1 VAKLNQIIAVLNGNT
16 GRKTVCQKAVTAVY
30 QTLQKTASF
39 VGLARAYRP
48 LTEDGEKFP
57 AENKIVAANVPDLL
71 QQARA
76 AWTVLFDTV
85 ATQDVA
91 NTLARADVV
100 VDDVV
105 IVSGVPV
112 THLMFLEKQLTDI
125 HTALQAIPT
134 LSDELQWQFSAN
146 SNCWETVPTDTAKV
160 KKVEKPMILYEATK
174 EHPAQVKITTDD
186 IITGYWSTKHL
197 CGAMP
202 KQEKVKLLA
211 RILELLDGVRKAREQ
226 ANEMQV
232 TDVKFGDAI
241 FDYVLE
247 GNMPSVAKS

>member
-1 VAKLNQIIAVLNGNT
+1 MKLNQIIAVLNGNT

-39 VGLARAYRP
+39 VGIARAYQP
-48 LTEDGEKFP
+48 CTEDGEKFP
-57 AENKIVAANVPDLL
+57 PESKVVAANVTDLL
-71 QQARA
+71 QQARV
-76 AWTVLFDTV
+76 AWTDLFDTV

-91 NTLARADVV
+91 NTMAKADVV
-100 VDDVV
+100 VDGVA
-105 IVSGVPV
+105 IISAVPV

-125 HTALQAIPT
+125 HTALQAIPV
-134 LSDELQWQFSAN
+134 LSDEQTWVFSEQ
-146 SNCWETVPTDTAKV
+146 SNCYVTAPTETAKI
-160 KKVEKPMILYEATK
+160 KKIEKPMVMYEATK

-202 KQEKVKLLA
+202 KQEKAKLLA
-211 RILELLDGVRKAREQ
+211 RILKLLDGVRKARED
-226 ANEMQV
+226 ANNMQV
-232 TDVKFGDAI
+232 TDVKYGDAI

-247 GNMPSVAKS
+247 GNTKVAGRT